1 MRTCASDW
9 VELHSKGYILR
20 TPSFQSKSPIATSDR
35 IVRIASHN
43 RLTRLPRQCS
53 SRLLEGALSID
64 LPERKTLIEMGTTPD
79 GCYWLE
85 HGLLKGSIIT
95 HLGDVRIL
103 ELLGPGS
110 IIGAIPLIDGLP
122 QPTTV
127 QAVTPCRLTFVPRR
141 AFSEWMHELP
151 EMQTYLVIAIAAHL
165 RKANDKT
172 AADSFLP
179 AKARVARA
187 LLQFAEYLGDTASP
201 PDLQIIRRKFRKND
215 VAALAHVARENASR
229 IFNEWKKLKI
239 IAFLSPSVWVIKKEG
254 MEREA
259 LIAR

>member
-1 MRTCASDW
+1 MSTSAGDW
-9 VELHSKGYILR
+9 VEVHSKGSILG
-20 TPSFQSKSPIATSDR
+20 TPSFQLKSAITKADR

-43 RLTRLPRQCS
+43 RLPRLPRQCS

-64 LPERKTLIEMGTTPD
+64 LSERKTLIEVGATPD

-85 HGLLKGSIIT
+85 HGLLKGSITT
-95 HLGDVRIL
+95 HLGDERII

-127 QAVTPCRLTFVPRR
+127 QAITQCRLTFVPRR
-141 AFSEWMHELP
+141 VFSECMHELP
-151 EMQTYLVIAIAAHL
+151 EMQAYLVVAIAAHL
-165 RKANDKT
+165 RKASGKT

-187 LLQFAEYLGDTASP
+187 LLQFAEYLGDTAAP
-201 PDLQIIRRKFRKND
+201 PHLQIIRRKFRKND

-229 IFNEWKKLKI
+229 IFNGWKRLKI
-239 IAFLSPSVWVIKKEG
+239 IAFPSPSVWVIQKEAL
-254 MEREA
+254 EREA
-259 LIAR
+259 LVAL